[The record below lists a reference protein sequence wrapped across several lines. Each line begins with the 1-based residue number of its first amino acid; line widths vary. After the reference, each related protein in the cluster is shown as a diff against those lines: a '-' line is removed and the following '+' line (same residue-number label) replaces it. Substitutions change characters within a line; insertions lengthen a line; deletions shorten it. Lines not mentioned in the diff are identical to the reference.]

1 MLDKIVC
8 HNESCRKIPS
18 LIIDQNTPTVKIYCP
33 EHEERILRIKD
44 YINACEQGNNLRC
57 SNCGKKAPLD
67 NFIFYCNICKK
78 YLDVDCFHRSNCS
91 RKNHDFNKVKVESN
105 ENNCKHN
112 KFYTKYCLNCKIS
125 LCNDC
130 FIGNNIH
137 RDHLLQD
144 IRAKTNNELES
155 INNILN
161 KQEKIFN
168 KTKDIINQYLEE
180 LENKLK
186 LKRIIFQNYKKN
198 KFNGNALNNLENL
211 NININQEFYNKI
223 NSYFYKDYI
232 NINNAQK
239 ALSLYYFS
247 KMCGNIDNNINIE
260 VKEENILPR
269 INNINSNLNNNIN
282 NNISNIKKYSED
294 ENNNEKNII
303 NIHGR
308 GKLIKSISENN
319 KIYSLLVLNTG
330 NIAVGFRNGIIK
342 IYKTEFKNNNNLP
355 ILLTIDKFKGRR
367 INYLYQLKDK
377 TLLCCTYSK
386 IHHIELTEFDT
397 KYTYLGTIKLS
408 GYELPKKIIELGD
421 NLIVSLGEKKKKKK
435 NKENLIKIKSILKI
449 FKCNEQQ
456 DKNDEIMND
465 SDSINSMNSCS
476 SWDSIFSNEE
486 ENEEDED
493 ENKFQFYDER
503 IKIYKKNKNDEKLY
517 ICSIFGTKT
526 SSSESSF
533 QFVASSNS
541 LYDGGENKL
550 VFYGIMNNPRKKGEY
565 LIYLENEKIDK
576 ISCSKDIDSIC
587 FIEKNKIAIALQK
600 YKQGDSDG
608 IAIIDIKDKKL
619 IKIINGL
626 SLGIIKLNR
635 LNNKKNIFFF
645 TNNTK
650 DIKKL
655 DAFGIYEYTE
665 RKNLLEYDANNAI
678 CSLKKGC
685 IGCAELKSNN
695 NNKIAYYA
703 IYTFNEIFILEIK

>member
-67 NFIFYCNICKK
+67 NFIFYCNTCKK
-78 YLDVDCFHRSNCS
+78 YLDSDCFHRSNCS

-168 KTKDIINQYLEE
+168 KTKDIINKYLEE

-198 KFNGNALNNLENL
+198 KFNGTALNNLENL

-223 NSYFYKDYI
+223 NSYYTKDYI

-294 ENNNEKNII
+294 NNNNEKNII
-303 NIHGR
+303 
-308 GKLIKSISENN
+308 
-319 KIYSLLVLNTG
+319 LL
-330 NIAVGFRNGIIK
+330 
-342 IYKTEFKNNNNLP
+342 
-355 ILLTIDKFKGRR
+355 
-367 INYLYQLKDK
+367 
-377 TLLCCTYSK
+377 
-386 IHHIELTEFDT
+386 
-397 KYTYLGTIKLS
+397 
-408 GYELPKKIIELGD
+408 
-421 NLIVSLGEKKKKKK
+421 
-435 NKENLIKIKSILKI
+435 
-449 FKCNEQQ
+449 
-456 DKNDEIMND
+456 
-465 SDSINSMNSCS
+465 
-476 SWDSIFSNEE
+476 
-486 ENEEDED
+486 
-493 ENKFQFYDER
+493 
-503 IKIYKKNKNDEKLY
+503 
-517 ICSIFGTKT
+517 
-526 SSSESSF
+526 
-533 QFVASSNS
+533 
-541 LYDGGENKL
+541 
-550 VFYGIMNNPRKKGEY
+550 
-565 LIYLENEKIDK
+565 
-576 ISCSKDIDSIC
+576 
-587 FIEKNKIAIALQK
+587 
-600 YKQGDSDG
+600 
-608 IAIIDIKDKKL
+608 
-619 IKIINGL
+619 
-626 SLGIIKLNR
+626 
-635 LNNKKNIFFF
+635 
-645 TNNTK
+645 
-650 DIKKL
+650 
-655 DAFGIYEYTE
+655 
-665 RKNLLEYDANNAI
+665 
-678 CSLKKGC
+678 
-685 IGCAELKSNN
+685 
-695 NNKIAYYA
+695 YY
-703 IYTFNEIFILEIK
+703 

>member
-1 MLDKIVC
+1 MIDKIVC
-8 HNESCRKIPS
+8 HNESCSKIPS
-18 LIIDQNTPTVKIYCP
+18 LVIDQNTPTIKIYCP
-33 EHEERILRIKD
+33 EHKERILLIRD
-44 YINACEQGNNLRC
+44 YINACEQGNDLRC
-57 SNCGKKAPLD
+57 YNCKKKAPLD
-67 NFIFYCNICKK
+67 NYIYYCNNCKK
-78 YLDVDCFHRSNCS
+78 YLDSDCFNRGNCR
-91 RKNHDFNKVKVESN
+91 RKNHDYDKVKVESS

-130 FIGNNIH
+130 LKNDNNH
-137 RDHLLQD
+137 KNHLLRD
-144 IRAKTNNELES
+144 IRAKTNNDLDN
-155 INNILN
+155 INNKLKI
-161 KQEKIFN
+161 QEEIFY
-168 KTKDIINQYLEE
+168 KTKNIINRYLEE
-180 LENKLK
+180 LEDKLK

-211 NININQEFYNKI
+211 NININEEFYNKI
-223 NSYFYKDYI
+223 NSFYNKDYI
-232 NINNAQK
+232 QINNTQK
-239 ALSLYYFS
+239 ALSLYYFN
-247 KMCGNIDNNINIE
+247 KICLNIDNNINIP
-260 VKEENILPR
+260 VKEEVILPR
-269 INNINSNLNNNIN
+269 INNINNNINNNLNNNIL
-282 NNISNIKKYSED
+282 NIKKYSED
-294 ENNNEKNII
+294 DNNNDKTII
-303 NIHGR
+303 NVHGR
-308 GKLIKSISENN
+308 GKLIKCISEKN

-330 NIAVGFRNGIIK
+330 NIAVGFSSGIIK

-377 TLLCCTYSK
+377 SLLCCTYSK
-386 IHHIELTEFDT
+386 IHHIELKEFDT

-587 FIEKNKIAIALQK
+587 FIEKNKIAVALQK

-655 DAFGIYEYTE
+655 DAFGIYEYNE
-665 RKNLLEYDANNAI
+665 RKNLIEYDANNAI

-685 IGCAELKSNN
+685 IGCEELKNN
-695 NNKIAYYA
+695 NNRIMYFA

>member
-1 MLDKIVC
+1 M
-8 HNESCRKIPS
+8 
-18 LIIDQNTPTVKIYCP
+18 
-33 EHEERILRIKD
+33 
-44 YINACEQGNNLRC
+44 
-57 SNCGKKAPLD
+57 
-67 NFIFYCNICKK
+67 
-78 YLDVDCFHRSNCS
+78 
-91 RKNHDFNKVKVESN
+91 
-105 ENNCKHN
+105 
-112 KFYTKYCLNCKIS
+112 
-125 LCNDC
+125 
-130 FIGNNIH
+130 
-137 RDHLLQD
+137 
-144 IRAKTNNELES
+144 
-155 INNILN
+155 
-161 KQEKIFN
+161 
-168 KTKDIINQYLEE
+168 
-180 LENKLK
+180 
-186 LKRIIFQNYKKN
+186 
-198 KFNGNALNNLENL
+198 
-211 NININQEFYNKI
+211 
-223 NSYFYKDYI
+223 
-232 NINNAQK
+232 
-239 ALSLYYFS
+239 
-247 KMCGNIDNNINIE
+247 
-260 VKEENILPR
+260 
-269 INNINSNLNNNIN
+269 
-282 NNISNIKKYSED
+282 
-294 ENNNEKNII
+294 
-303 NIHGR
+303 
-308 GKLIKSISENN
+308 
-319 KIYSLLVLNTG
+319 
-330 NIAVGFRNGIIK
+330 
-342 IYKTEFKNNNNLP
+342 
-355 ILLTIDKFKGRR
+355 
-367 INYLYQLKDK
+367 
-377 TLLCCTYSK
+377 
-386 IHHIELTEFDT
+386 TEFDT

-587 FIEKNKIAIALQK
+587 FIEKNKIAVALQK
-600 YKQGDSDG
+600 FKKGDSDG